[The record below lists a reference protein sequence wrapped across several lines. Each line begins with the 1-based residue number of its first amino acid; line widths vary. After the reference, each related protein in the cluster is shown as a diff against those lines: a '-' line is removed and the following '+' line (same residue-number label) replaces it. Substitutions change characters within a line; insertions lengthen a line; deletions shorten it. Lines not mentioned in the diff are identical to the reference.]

1 MLSGQVIR
9 AETQGDEEL
18 RKVTVIFSDLSGYT
32 AMSEYLG
39 PEETKAITSQIF
51 SEAAA
56 IARKNDGCLDRL
68 IGDCAL
74 MLFGIPHLHEDDV
87 VRALM
92 TATEIHAFVE
102 SLNTADLVARI
113 GRRLA
118 MHTGVNTGTVLAG
131 QTDLESGVETVVG
144 DPVNLASRLKDAARG
159 GQILV
164 GPLCWRY
171 TREEFEYRALEPL
184 FLKGKER
191 PVQAYELL
199 SRRPKEARS
208 KAGALDREVHS
219 ALVGREKELEL
230 LDRQALNLIAGEGSI
245 VFVRGEAGVGKS
257 RLLTEL
263 RRKER
268 MGGALLLE
276 GSAQSIGKNLSF
288 HPFIEMLNSWAG
300 IKEEDCENETR
311 RKLEAA
317 VQEATREEAG
327 EIFPFVAIMRGLK
340 LEGAYAERVN
350 GLPGDALAKL
360 IAKSVRDLI
369 RALSRQKPV
378 ILFLDDLHWADQSS
392 LELLEGLFR
401 LVGKERVCFIAALR
415 PSEPNTEKLVEKTQ
429 ELYKERSVLMDLPT
443 LSATDSEEMVSHL
456 LRNRAVSKN
465 VLDLLI
471 ERTGGNPFF
480 IEEIVRSWIDE
491 GAVRVSK
498 EGFQVTEQVHAGDI
512 PYTINQAIM
521 ARIDRLGEETREVLR
536 IAAVIGRSF
545 FYRIIAQLAENVGSL
560 DSKIENLKAI
570 QLIVERRRLEEV
582 EFLFKH
588 ALVQQAIYD
597 SLLVRERKKLHARV
611 AQVIKTIFAERLS
624 AFYGVLAYHY
634 CKAEDFSSAKDFMIK
649 AGEEAMRASASSEA
663 IRYFK
668 EALDIYYHSHGSEIN
683 AREMALLEKNLA
695 IAYLNKGLH
704 SEAIGHFT
712 AVLRMNG
719 ISESSLL
726 LVRMVTLPIKLVSC
740 LRSIYIP
747 LWNWKRKPSEK
758 DIETINLMAFK
769 GESLFNVDPKGFISF
784 LINAFYFI
792 KSFDLSYVSAG
803 YGMLSSVAMAFC
815 LTGISLRVSDRI
827 LRFLAEKID
836 SNDIRSRLLHE
847 QSVATQSYLAGSWS
861 DWLFDEALIVANLKR
876 GELFFTINYLSWA
889 GRIFLQSGRFRE
901 AESLGNMLADIS
913 SSYASDFAQAI
924 RHLLCTNRLV
934 QMRRIESAYA
944 EITRGLDFIKNTN
957 FLMLHFMLNYLK
969 VRIDTLRGD
978 TAGAER
984 ALADATRMDK
994 ELKAY
999 AHYRSGFLLSA
1010 LHYYFAR
1017 LEQSVRVA
1025 DRKAAEKYRRLF
1037 SECLRREHRLLAKVA
1052 SDRTEA
1058 YRVTGNYHWL
1068 SGRTRVALGWWKA
1081 SLDQGDKLGARL
1093 ELSRTYFEIG
1103 RRVTSTLMSRS
1114 LSATKRQMLRA
1125 MTNRHLGLTEE
1136 DCLCRA
1142 EILFREMNLQKDLE
1156 ELQEL
1161 KRVSVEP
1168 RADIPIKV

>member
-429 ELYKERSVLMDLPT
+429 ELYKERSVLIDLPT

-471 ERTGGNPFF
+471 ERTGGTP
-480 IEEIVRSWIDE
+480 
-491 GAVRVSK
+491 
-498 EGFQVTEQVHAGDI
+498 
-512 PYTINQAIM
+512 
-521 ARIDRLGEETREVLR
+521 
-536 IAAVIGRSF
+536 
-545 FYRIIAQLAENVGSL
+545 
-560 DSKIENLKAI
+560 
-570 QLIVERRRLEEV
+570 
-582 EFLFKH
+582 
-588 ALVQQAIYD
+588 
-597 SLLVRERKKLHARV
+597 
-611 AQVIKTIFAERLS
+611 
-624 AFYGVLAYHY
+624 
-634 CKAEDFSSAKDFMIK
+634 
-649 AGEEAMRASASSEA
+649 
-663 IRYFK
+663 
-668 EALDIYYHSHGSEIN
+668 
-683 AREMALLEKNLA
+683 
-695 IAYLNKGLH
+695 
-704 SEAIGHFT
+704 
-712 AVLRMNG
+712 
-719 ISESSLL
+719 
-726 LVRMVTLPIKLVSC
+726 
-740 LRSIYIP
+740 
-747 LWNWKRKPSEK
+747 
-758 DIETINLMAFK
+758 
-769 GESLFNVDPKGFISF
+769 
-784 LINAFYFI
+784 
-792 KSFDLSYVSAG
+792 
-803 YGMLSSVAMAFC
+803 
-815 LTGISLRVSDRI
+815 
-827 LRFLAEKID
+827 
-836 SNDIRSRLLHE
+836 
-847 QSVATQSYLAGSWS
+847 
-861 DWLFDEALIVANLKR
+861 
-876 GELFFTINYLSWA
+876 
-889 GRIFLQSGRFRE
+889 
-901 AESLGNMLADIS
+901 S
-913 SSYASDFAQAI
+913 SS
-924 RHLLCTNRLV
+924 
-934 QMRRIESAYA
+934 RRS
-944 EITRGLDFIKNTN
+944 
-957 FLMLHFMLNYLK
+957 
-969 VRIDTLRGD
+969 
-978 TAGAER
+978 
-984 ALADATRMDK
+984 
-994 ELKAY
+994 
-999 AHYRSGFLLSA
+999 
-1010 LHYYFAR
+1010 
-1017 LEQSVRVA
+1017 
-1025 DRKAAEKYRRLF
+1025 
-1037 SECLRREHRLLAKVA
+1037 
-1052 SDRTEA
+1052 
-1058 YRVTGNYHWL
+1058 
-1068 SGRTRVALGWWKA
+1068 
-1081 SLDQGDKLGARL
+1081 
-1093 ELSRTYFEIG
+1093 
-1103 RRVTSTLMSRS
+1103 
-1114 LSATKRQMLRA
+1114 
-1125 MTNRHLGLTEE
+1125 
-1136 DCLCRA
+1136 
-1142 EILFREMNLQKDLE
+1142 
-1156 ELQEL
+1156 
-1161 KRVSVEP
+1161 
-1168 RADIPIKV
+1168 